1 MRATRGLWRW
11 RRNALCR
18 STDLAE
24 AWVALVAVVL
34 MVLAAP
40 VAGWA
45 AGAATRDALLGTV
58 RTQQAQR
65 RQVPATVLRLETEPR
80 RDSDPETSSRRDA
93 YRRVVAVW
101 RAPDGSRRTDTL
113 RATRPVA
120 GPGDRFPIWTDP
132 RGKPVARP
140 LDRATATT
148 HAVLA
153 GAAAGAA
160 AAGLVEGLR
169 RLAVWR
175 LMRRRY
181 AEWDIAWERAGQD
194 WGRAGAGS

>member
-1 MRATRGLWRW
+1 MRAVRGLWRW

-18 STDLAE
+18 ATDLTE
-24 AWVALVAVVL
+24 AWVALAAAVL

-45 AGAATRDALLGTV
+45 VGAATREVLLETV
-58 RTQQAQR
+58 HTQQAQR
-65 RQVPATVLRLETEPR
+65 HRVPATVLRLEHEPGH
-80 RDSDPETSSRRDA
+80 DADPETSSRRDA

-101 RAPDGSRRTDTL
+101 TASDGSRRTGSL

-120 GPGDRFPIWTDP
+120 GPGDRFPIWTD
-132 RGKPVARP
+132 RHGKPVARP
-140 LDRATATT
+140 LDGATATT

-153 GAAAGAA
+153 GSAAGAVV
-160 AAGLVEGLR
+160 AGLVEGAR
-169 RLAVWR
+169 RLVVWR
-175 LMRRRY
+175 LLRRRY
-181 AEWDIAWERAGQD
+181 AAWDIAWERAGQD